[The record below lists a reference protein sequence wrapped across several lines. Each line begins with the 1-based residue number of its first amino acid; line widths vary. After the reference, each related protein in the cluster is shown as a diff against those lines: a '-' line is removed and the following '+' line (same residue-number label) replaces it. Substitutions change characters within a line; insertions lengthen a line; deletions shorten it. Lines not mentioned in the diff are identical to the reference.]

1 MYDVKFGGVFH
12 KHLMKLQLLDVF
24 AKTAEDARVRTSGGG
39 AVTLLAACVL
49 SWLLLLQFRSYLTY
63 TWDHALTIDSARGE
77 KMTITLDMVFPNLPC
92 ELLSVDA
99 IDENGDIQENLDD
112 VLRKQDLDLRGNP
125 LNPEVKQR
133 QEVQRENAI
142 KARGPEYPGPC
153 WGADAGFR
161 AMRGLPNDAVAKCL
175 TCEDV
180 HQAYAQLN
188 WAFDDGHGFEQC
200 VDEGYPEHL
209 RENKENGCRIS
220 GNVVVSKVVGRIHI
234 APGEAHFAR
243 GRHSHDL
250 STYSIPDLPYGFS
263 HTINQLSFG
272 GREAKDL
279 SPTEDPLQGFVG
291 KAPHRDFQFRYFL
304 KVVGTDY
311 IYRDGTVLQTNQ
323 YSVTHHERPLQG
335 GRDADHPHSA
345 HQIGGIPGVWINYD
359 ISPMKVRETQK
370 REQSFGTLMMNTFA
384 IVGAVITTAAVIDSG
399 VYAVDQALKARKE
412 R

>member
-1 MYDVKFGGVFH
+1 
-12 KHLMKLQLLDVF
+12 MKLQLFDVF
-24 AKTAEDARVRTSGGG
+24 AKTAEDARVRTSSGG
-39 AVTLLAACVL
+39 AVTLLAGCVL
-49 SWLLLLQFRSYLTY
+49 SWLLLLQVRSYLTY

-77 KMTITLDMVFPNLPC
+77 KMTITLDIVFPNLPC

-99 IDENGDIQENLDD
+99 IDDNGDIQENLDD
-112 VLRKQDLDLRGNP
+112 LLRKQDLDSRGDP

-133 QEVQRENAI
+133 QDTQRLNAI
-142 KARGPEYPGPC
+142 NARGPEYPGPC
-153 WGADAGFR
+153 WGADAGLR
-161 AMRGLPNDAVAKCL
+161 TVKGLPDDAIVKCL
-175 TCEDV
+175 TCEEV

-200 VDEGYPEHL
+200 VDEGYPVHL
-209 RENKENGCRIS
+209 RENKENGCRVS

-234 APGEAHFAR
+234 APGEAHFAS

-250 STYSIPDLPYGFS
+250 STYNLPDLPYDFS

-279 SPTEDPLQGFVG
+279 SPNEDPLQGFLG
-291 KAPHRDFQFRYFL
+291 EATSKDFQFRYFL

-311 IYRDGTVLQTNQ
+311 LYRDGTVLQTNQ

-345 HQIGGIPGVWINYD
+345 HQAGGIPGIWINYD

-384 IVGAVITTAAVIDSG
+384 IVGAVITSAAVIDSG
-399 VYAVDQALKARKE
+399 VYAVDQALKSRKE